1 MKTSMESSDDEMD
14 TDDDLNQLEDEAESA
29 VSAQYGGRDADE
41 DEYPSRTMDRDQQ
54 ELCSAAGQRQVLNEL
69 RVHVNVYTQM
79 PRI

>member
-1 MKTSMESSDDEMD
+1 MD

-54 ELCSAAGQRQVLNEL
+54 GLFSAAGR
-69 RVHVNVYTQM
+69 
-79 PRI
+79 